1 MKKHTIAK
9 RHLLT
14 MATLIVSLFLIIYL
28 INKFGTLVILN
39 AIVAIMV
46 SMLMGCFIIFIPE
59 YLYLFTIDSS
69 FEGQKY
75 PTRMLLTILGISTLM
90 YMLLILLLWMF
101 TDKENLYFFYYVSG
115 FSLVGYLLVVLIML
129 WNHLLNKEE

>member
-28 INKFGTLVILN
+28 INNFGTLVILN
-39 AIVAIMV
+39 TIVAIMV
-46 SMLMGCFIIFIPE
+46 SMLMGRFIIFIPE
-59 YLYLFTIDSS
+59 NLYLFTIDSS
-69 FEGQKY
+69 FEDQKY
-75 PTRMLLTILGISTLM
+75 PAGMLFTILGISTLM
-90 YMLLILLLWMF
+90 HMSLILLLWMF
-101 TDKENLYFFYYVSG
+101 TDKENLCFFYYVSG

>member
-14 MATLIVSLFLIIYL
+14 IVTLIVSLFLIIYL
-28 INKFGTLVILN
+28 INNFGTLVILN
-39 AIVAIMV
+39 TIVAIMV
-46 SMLMGCFIIFIPE
+46 SMLMGRFIIFIPE
-59 YLYLFTIDSS
+59 NLYLFTIDSS
-69 FEGQKY
+69 FEDQKY
-75 PTRMLLTILGISTLM
+75 PARMLFTILGISTLM
-90 YMLLILLLWMF
+90 HMSLILLLWMF